1 MIRYQ
6 MILMNLFWSS
16 IIQKEIIV
24 KILKVLRISIK
35 EIIQSNLIVEI
46 EIIQLM

>member
-24 KILKVLRISIK
+24 RILKVRRISIK

>member
-1 MIRYQ
+1 

-24 KILKVLRISIK
+24 RILKVRRISIK

>member
-6 MILMNLFWSS
+6 MSLMNLFWRS

-24 KILKVLRISIK
+24 RILKVRRISIK